1 MIHNDTEL
9 EATQE
14 RIVRFEKILF
24 QLRVTAQPEEFAA
37 VSSGYRREL
46 EKMHAE
52 VLAYLSH
59 HASEVLQE
67 AA

>member
-1 MIHNDTEL
+1 MIQNDNQL

-14 RIVRFEKILF
+14 RIARFEKILL
-24 QLRVTAQPEEFAA
+24 QLRVTARPEEFAA

-46 EKMHAE
+46 EKMQAE
-52 VLAYLSH
+52 VLEYFSH
-59 HASEVLQE
+59 HSSELQK

>member
-1 MIHNDTEL
+1 MIENDDQL

-14 RIVRFEKILF
+14 RIAGFEKILL
-24 QLRVTAQPEEFAA
+24 QLRVTARPEEFAA

-46 EKMHAE
+46 EKMQAE
-52 VLAYLSH
+52 VLEYFSH
-59 HASEVLQE
+59 HASELQK